1 VGRYSHVRGRRL
13 TRYESTVERFAASPA
28 GGWLFVHVLSRAD
41 RRVLPLTRGRVSL
54 ALGTP
59 VGMLETVGARS
70 GRLRRTPLVYLADGE
85 RIVLVASNGGGS
97 RHPGWLFNL
106 RARPAVRFLSRE
118 RGWRAYHAHEASG
131 DERERCWALATDF
144 YVGYDAYARRTARA
158 IGVVVLEPRAG
169 GGPTATT
176 RA

>member
-1 VGRYSHVRGRRL
+1 VGRYSHVRGRPL
-13 TRYESTVERFAASPA
+13 SRYESTVERFAASRA
-28 GGWLFVHVLSRAD
+28 GAWLFVHVLSPAD
-41 RRVLPLTRGRVSL
+41 RRLLPLTRGRLSL
-54 ALGTP
+54 AVGTP

-85 RIVLVASNGGGS
+85 RIVVVASNGGGP

-106 RARPAVRFLSRE
+106 RARPDVRFLSRE
-118 RGWRAYHAHEASG
+118 RGWRSYRALEASG
-131 DERERCWALATDF
+131 EERERCWARAADF
-144 YVGYDAYARRTARA
+144 YAGYDAYAERTARE
-158 IGVVVLEPRAG
+158 IRVVVLEPYAG